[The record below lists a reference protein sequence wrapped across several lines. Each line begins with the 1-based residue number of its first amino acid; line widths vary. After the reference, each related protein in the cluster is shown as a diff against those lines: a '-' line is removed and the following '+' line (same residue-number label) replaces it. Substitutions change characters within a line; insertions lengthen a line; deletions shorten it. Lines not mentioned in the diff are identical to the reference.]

1 MQNYIT
7 DGGGFWVVAVGTRYR
22 LLAWHTLVE
31 IGEILQRRCVSLV
44 FETPKLSD
52 PIKILGLTFTLGAGV
67 V

>member
-1 MQNYIT
+1 
-7 DGGGFWVVAVGTRYR
+7 VAVGTRYR

-52 PIKILGLTFTLGAGV
+52 PIKILELTFTLGAGV